1 MGNTR
6 PRPTSKTTKT
16 LPKQGIRGADDEI
29 RTRDPHL
36 GKKKEKVVVTVRPVR
51 LLLRSAPQSAKPSGK
66 SVWSVQFVYR
76 STIVRSE
83 SPDESRYSTR
93 PRGDSIAAMPWGV
106 VELEPEVVSWLDSLT
121 ENQFGQVE
129 RYIDLLAD
137 QGVHLSEPFTR
148 QLDGKLRELR
158 FYLDRQP
165 TRISYYIATGRI
177 IVLLTVFTK
186 TRSRERA
193 EIDRARRAMQ
203 RCITDGH
210 LSEEQPT

>member
-1 MGNTR
+1 M
-6 PRPTSKTTKT
+6 
-16 LPKQGIRGADDEI
+16 
-29 RTRDPHL
+29 
-36 GKKKEKVVVTVRPVR
+36 
-51 LLLRSAPQSAKPSGK
+51 
-66 SVWSVQFVYR
+66 
-76 STIVRSE
+76 
-83 SPDESRYSTR
+83 
-93 PRGDSIAAMPWGV
+93 PRGT
-106 VELEPEVVSWLDSLT
+106 VELEPEVDSWLESL
-121 ENQFGQVE
+121 NQFGQAE
-129 RYIDLLAD
+129 RYIDLLGD

-148 QLDGKLRELR
+148 QLDGKLRDLR

-186 TRSRERA
+186 TRPRERA

>member
-1 MGNTR
+1 M
-6 PRPTSKTTKT
+6 
-16 LPKQGIRGADDEI
+16 
-29 RTRDPHL
+29 
-36 GKKKEKVVVTVRPVR
+36 VTVRTVR